1 MSDETELTKE
11 MFRDQVWQ
19 RFEGRTEPVTVSDL
33 ARLYRS
39 VLVIHDELMTVTD
52 LVLNQRRLNLTE
64 IIQMKER
71 HSEIINSISEGL
83 IDLDKRIPEDG

>member
-1 MSDETELTKE
+1 MSEDANLTKE

-33 ARLYRS
+33 ARVYRS

-64 IIQMKER
+64 IMQMKER
-71 HSEIINSISEGL
+71 HSEIINSISDGL
-83 IDLDKRIPEDG
+83 IDLDKRIPDNG

>member
-1 MSDETELTKE
+1 

-19 RFEGRTEPVTVSDL
+19 RFEGRSEPVTVSDL

-52 LVLNQRRLNLTE
+52 IALNQRRLSMPE
-64 IIQMKER
+64 IIQMKE
-71 HSEIINSISEGL
+71 HHAEIIKVISEGL
-83 IDLDKRIPEDG
+83 IDLDKRIPEDE